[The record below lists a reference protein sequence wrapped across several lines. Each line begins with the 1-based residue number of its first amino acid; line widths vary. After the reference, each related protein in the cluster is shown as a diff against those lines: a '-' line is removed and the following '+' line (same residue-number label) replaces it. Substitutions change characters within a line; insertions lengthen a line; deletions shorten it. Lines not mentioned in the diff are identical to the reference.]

1 MTMKATIDRS
11 SPVPLYRQ
19 IKDIVQSEIQS
30 SSGDDDL
37 LLTERQ
43 LMERFKVSR
52 APIRQALKELSD
64 EGFLYRQRGQGTF
77 PVRGLQLNQ
86 SALQLGGLTSYLRDQ
101 GIDVATTVRECGRID
116 PPDEVR
122 GKLHLDEDSKAF
134 YVSRVI
140 TAHGEPL
147 IWSRIYLDVPPSF
160 DPSAADIEA
169 AGSLFTLLDEDP
181 VLALSQGEHSIYADW
196 AKDEDAEHLGIQVR
210 DPVLVIDTSMYTR
223 AGVLEGYRRLVHKAI
238 DYKFVFGVTR

>member
-1 MTMKATIDRS
+1 MIMKATIDRR

-19 IKDIVQSEIQS
+19 IKDILQSEIQS
-30 SSGDDDL
+30 SGGDEDL

-43 LMERFKVSR
+43 LTERFRVSR

-64 EGFLYRQRGQGTF
+64 EGLLYRQRGQGTF

-86 SALQLGGLTSYLRDQ
+86 KALQLGGLTSYLRDQ
-101 GIDVATTVRECGRID
+101 GMDVDTTVRECGRIN
-116 PPDEVR
+116 PPDDVR
-122 GKLHLDEDSKAF
+122 EKLRLTEESEAF

-140 TAHGEPL
+140 AAHGEPL
-147 IWSRIYLDVPPSF
+147 IWSRIYLDVPQSF

-169 AGSLFTLLDEDP
+169 AGSLFALLDEDP
-181 VLALSQGEHSIYADW
+181 SLALSRGEHSIYADW
-196 AKDEDAEHLGIQVR
+196 AKDHDAEHLGIQTG

-223 AGVLEGYRRLVHKAI
+223 AGVLEGYRRLIHKAV
-238 DYKFVFGVTR
+238 DYKFVFGVSR